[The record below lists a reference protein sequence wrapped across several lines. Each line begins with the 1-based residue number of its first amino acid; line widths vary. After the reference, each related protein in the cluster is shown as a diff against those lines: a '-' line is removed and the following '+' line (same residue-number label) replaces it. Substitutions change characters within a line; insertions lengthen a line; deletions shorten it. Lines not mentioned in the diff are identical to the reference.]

1 MKDEDNNFLI
11 KLNITINYIIY
22 KYKNFIIML
31 KLKQKAIN
39 YFLLLFY
46 IFNSALNVYIWAWTR
61 IA

>member
-1 MKDEDNNFLI
+1 MKEEDNNYLI
-11 KLNITINYIIY
+11 RLNKAINYIIY

-46 IFNSALNVYIWAWTR
+46 IFDSALNVYIWAWTR